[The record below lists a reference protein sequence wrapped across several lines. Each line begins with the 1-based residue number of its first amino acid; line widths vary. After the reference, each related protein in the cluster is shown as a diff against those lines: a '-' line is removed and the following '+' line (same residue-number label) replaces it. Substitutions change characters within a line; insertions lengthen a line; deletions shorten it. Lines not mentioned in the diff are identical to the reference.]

1 MTFGEHLE
9 ELRVSLFRALFGLV
23 IGFVIGL
30 FFGGNVV
37 AFIQTPLTAA
47 LEGYYKD
54 KTLGEAREELKKL
67 KKEGKVLPAN
77 PDQIEQLVDEE
88 RLLPDDVFI
97 QPDEL
102 IKALKLRYPELE
114 RFEIPEKAAPKKED
128 AQEGQDPEE
137 PKITRDD
144 LMRVFIWRPIEKDQ
158 RVRVKSL
165 NAHEAFVIFIKA
177 SLLLG
182 VLLASPWIFYQIW
195 SFVAAG
201 LYPHEK
207 KYVHVFLPFSLGLF
221 LAGAALA
228 FFAVMKPVLTF
239 LFSFNKWMGIDP
251 EPRISEWLS
260 FVLVLP
266 VGFGIA
272 FQLPLVMLFL
282 ERIGIFTVSTYL
294 SKWRVAMLVIFVLS
308 MFLTPADPTSMFL
321 MAVPLVFL
329 YAGGIMLCKFMPRS
343 RSPYDDELEE
353 EEKKMKKEEAGTAGQ
368 SKSDRSWFIL
378 KIVLAAALV
387 VLLLAWRPLKEAAQ
401 QRAAV
406 DRIEQLG
413 GKVVYDYQLDESGG
427 RIEGAQPPGW
437 GVLRALLGAD
447 LFDTA
452 VEVDLSG
459 TEAGD
464 AALDPL
470 GGLTS
475 LKKLDLRGTK
485 VTDQAVQQLKGDL
498 PGCKIVVGP

>member
-9 ELRVSLFRALFGLV
+9 ELRVCLFRALFGLV

-30 FFGGNVV
+30 FYGGNVV

-54 KTLGEAREELKKL
+54 KTLGEARQKL
-67 KKEGKVLPAN
+67 EKLEKEGKALPAN
-77 PDQIEQLVDEE
+77 PDQIEGLVDEQH
-88 RLLPDDVFI
+88 LLPDEVFI
-97 QPDEL
+97 QPDAL
-102 IKALKLRYPELE
+102 IEALKLRYPELE
-114 RFEIPEKAAPKKED
+114 GFEIPKKTAPQRED
-128 AQEGQDPEE
+128 TGEDQEPAEPE
-137 PKITRDD
+137 ITRDD
-144 LMRVFIWRPIEKDQ
+144 LLRVFIWRPIEKDQ

-195 SFVAAG
+195 SFVGAG

-207 KYVHVFLPFSLGLF
+207 RYIHVFLPFSLGLF

-228 FFAVMKPVLTF
+228 FFAVMKPVLAF

-251 EPRISEWLS
+251 DPRISEWLS

-266 VGFGIA
+266 IGFGIA

-294 SKWRVAMLVIFVLS
+294 SKWRVAILVIFVLS

-329 YAGGIMLCKFMPRS
+329 YAGGILLCKYLPRS

-353 EEKKMKKEEAGTAGQ
+353 EKKMKREEAGTAGQ
-368 SKSDRSWFIL
+368 SKRDRSWFIL
-378 KIVLAAALV
+378 KIVLVAALV
-387 VLLLAWRPLKEAAQ
+387 VLLLAWRPLKEARQ

-437 GVLRALLGAD
+437 GGLRALLGAH
-447 LFDTA
+447 LFDTV

-459 TEAGD
+459 READD
-464 AALDPL
+464 AALEPL
-470 GGLTS
+470 RGLAG

-485 VTDQAVQQLKGDL
+485 LTDQAVEQLKAEL
-498 PGCKIVVGP
+498 PGCEIASGP